1 MPTAVAGDD
10 ILCGIPDDFLPQ
22 PAFLS
27 GRVLPLQPGC
37 QYFLGGD
44 PGNRQGDLAIGAD
57 GVREEERTMALQVF
71 DPTTEAKEQ
80 PIAFVPRPESLRNVR
95 IGLVENTKYNSDK
108 LLLRIAAILEKEY
121 GAQSHIIRSKHGS
134 GVPAHKEIIDEYTAN
149 CDVVIAGI
157 GD

>member
-1 MPTAVAGDD
+1 
-10 ILCGIPDDFLPQ
+10 
-22 PAFLS
+22 
-27 GRVLPLQPGC
+27 
-37 QYFLGGD
+37 
-44 PGNRQGDLAIGAD
+44 
-57 GVREEERTMALQVF
+57 MALQVF

-134 GVPAHKEIIDEYTAN
+134 GCRRTRRSSTNTPPTAMSSSPGSAIEGRAARAVCSTVSCLKSTAFHRPPLSPMCLKRLDGLWRRHGACPTIN
-149 CDVVIAGI
+149 I
-157 GD
+157 